1 MSEILNIE
9 EKLNSSTVV
18 VRKKESPVVYI
29 ALLVVAV
36 ALGAYSLMAGSTE
49 NVSFALLFLS
59 AVLALIGLKG
69 VVIPRKLLKYAPTG
83 ESLNK
88 QEFYYDNGERKE
100 VEDCLRTKGFQMLKM
115 LPQGKGTGLRVILYA
130 TSSGSYAVAQLQQYV
145 PYEYKPVYDTE

>member
-9 EKLNSSTVV
+9 EKLNSSEVV
-18 VRKKESPVVYI
+18 IRKKESPVVYV

-36 ALGAYSLMAGSTE
+36 ALGAYSLMQGSPD
-49 NVSFALLFLS
+49 NLNFALLFS
-59 AVLALIGLKG
+59 SVIIALVGLKG

-88 QEFYYDNGERKE
+88 QEYYYDSGERKE

-145 PYEYKPVYDTE
+145 PYEYKPVYDAE